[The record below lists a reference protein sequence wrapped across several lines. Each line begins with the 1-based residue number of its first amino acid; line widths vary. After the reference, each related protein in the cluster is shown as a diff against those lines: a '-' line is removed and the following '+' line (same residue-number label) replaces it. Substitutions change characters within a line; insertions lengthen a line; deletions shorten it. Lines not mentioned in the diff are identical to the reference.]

1 MPNNTFLT
9 FFIFRVKLNSI
20 KLLKFQS
27 KKPLNFFLVPMTY
40 SSTISPKFNYLIFKL
55 IITAYRLILPL
66 HRHFFTK
73 VALILRHE
81 NQAKNVK
88 KLKNCKP
95 DSTTST
101 YSAVI
106 QSVASVLNIA
116 ICVKAKYNSTQKA
129 QFFIAIYHKTPHISY
144 ISQLARDSI

>member
-1 MPNNTFLT
+1 MPKNTFLT
-9 FFIFRVKLNSI
+9 FFMFLVKLNSI

-27 KKPLNFFLVPMTY
+27 QKPLNSFIVQTAY
-40 SSTISPKFNYLIFKL
+40 SSTISPKYNYLIFKL
-55 IITAYRLILPL
+55 IITAYRLLLPL

-73 VALILRHE
+73 IALILRHE

-129 QFFIAIYHKTPHISY
+129 QFFIAIYRKTQHISY
-144 ISQLARDSI
+144 ISQLDRDSI

>member
-1 MPNNTFLT
+1 M
-9 FFIFRVKLNSI
+9 FRVKLNSI

-73 VALILRHE
+73 IALILRHE
-81 NQAKNVK
+81 NQAKNIVVDFYDNEYHLYLKNDNSEKDRSRTLSGIDFEKHNDSKEWYVSKKTSERIYAFPYDTDRLISKIK
-88 KLKNCKP
+88 KLI
-95 DSTTST
+95 
-101 YSAVI
+101 V
-106 QSVASVLNIA
+106 
-116 ICVKAKYNSTQKA
+116 
-129 QFFIAIYHKTPHISY
+129 
-144 ISQLARDSI
+144 QLKSING